1 MAVTAT
7 PKASTLQLT
16 VETGVNADGSTK
28 YGTRSL
34 AYVNPAIT
42 NDDAYSIA
50 AEIGNLQTF
59 PVASIVLISRNVLTN
74 A

>member
-34 AYVNPAIT
+34 PYINPAIT
-42 NDDAYSIA
+42 NDDAYAIA
-50 AEIGNLQTF
+50 TAVGNLQTF
-59 PVASIVLISRNVLTN
+59 PVASIMLISRNVL
-74 A
+74 ASA